1 MRNQN
6 IDQGWQFNHGTYE
19 GLYSAPKEKENRIVN
34 LPHDYMI
41 ESDPTESAAA
51 GPASGY
57 YTAGVACYTKYIM
70 IPEEWENEEIYLH
83 FDGVM
88 LNATVDIN
96 GGKAA
101 LQHNGYIPFSV
112 NITPYIYFGKK
123 EPRYGHRE
131 SQHAAKFPLVFR
143 CWNLPERGIMPF
155 SEGSY
160 CQ

>member
-1 MRNQN
+1 MR
-6 IDQGWQFNHGTYE
+6 
-19 GLYSAPKEKENRIVN
+19 PRKKENRIVN

-96 GGKAA
+96 GGKSGAPAQWIYPVFCKHYTLYLLWKKRTA
-101 LQHNGYIPFSV
+101 LRSP
-112 NITPYIYFGKK
+112 
-123 EPRYGHRE
+123 
-131 SQHAAKFPLVFR
+131 
-143 CWNLPERGIMPF
+143 
-155 SEGSY
+155 
-160 CQ
+160 

>member
-1 MRNQN
+1 
-6 IDQGWQFNHGTYE
+6 
-19 GLYSAPKEKENRIVN
+19 
-34 LPHDYMI
+34 
-41 ESDPTESAAA
+41 
-51 GPASGY
+51 
-57 YTAGVACYTKYIM
+57 M

-123 EPRYGHRE
+123 NRVTVTVNPSMQPNSRWYSGSGIFRSVELCH
-131 SQHAAKFPLVFR
+131 FPKVHIANDGIFGYTKSIDYDQQVRLLVR
-143 CWNLPERGIMPF
+143 SG
-155 SEGSY
+155 
-160 CQ
+160 

>member
-1 MRNQN
+1 
-6 IDQGWQFNHGTYE
+6 
-19 GLYSAPKEKENRIVN
+19 
-34 LPHDYMI
+34 MI

-51 GPASGY
+51 GLVSGY

-123 EPRYGHRE
+123 NRVTVTVNPSMQPNSRWYSG
-131 SQHAAKFPLVFR
+131 SGIFQ
-143 CWNLPERGIMPF
+143 ERGVMPF